1 MTTLLRGGNK
11 VCHLTSVH
19 APFDIRIFHK
29 EGKSLA
35 AAGYRTS
42 IIVPHCQSECLN
54 GIHIMALPVPR
65 TRRERIIRVPWQMY
79 RWALREG
86 ACIYHFHDP
95 ELIPIGILLKLH
107 SKKVVYDVHEDLPRD
122 VMDKDW
128 IVPALRKLV
137 AVGAKFAE
145 AIAASLFDGIVAAS
159 PSIAKRFPRK
169 KTVVV
174 QNFPRL
180 DRLCDPNALR
190 YAERSPTCV
199 YLGGISPLRGAREMV
214 KAIWFL
220 PEGLGVRLVLAGSID
235 PPELEN
241 ELRNLPSGKQVE
253 FQGMLQQDGV
263 KRLLKH
269 STIGLVLYHP
279 IANHTE
285 SQPNKLFE
293 YMSAGLP
300 VIASDFPLWRKIVGE
315 AGCGLLV
322 DPENPQAIAQ
332 GIQWLVEHPQ
342 EAEEMGQ
349 RGAAAV
355 QTTYNWAKEEEKL
368 LDLYRRLANGA
379 NP

>member
-1 MTTLLRGGNK
+1 MTTLRRTGNK

-42 IIVPHCQSECLN
+42 IIAPHCQSECLN

-65 TRRERIIRVPWQMY
+65 TRRERIIRVPWQIY

-107 SKKVVYDVHEDLPRD
+107 RKKIIYDVHEDLPRD
-122 VMDKDW
+122 VLYKDW
-128 IVPALRKLV
+128 ILPVLRKLI
-137 AVGAKFAE
+137 AIGAKFVE

-169 KTVVV
+169 KTVVI

-180 DRLCDPNALR
+180 DSLSDPGALR

-199 YLGGISPLRGAREMV
+199 YLGDISYLRGAREMV
-214 KAIWFL
+214 QAFWLL
-220 PEGLGVRLVLAGSID
+220 PESLGALLTLAGRIE
-235 PPELEN
+235 PPKFEPEL
-241 ELRNLPSGKQVE
+241 RDLPGWQRVVALGWLSRSEISK
-253 FQGMLQQDGV
+253 
-263 KRLLKH
+263 LLGR
-269 STIGLVLYHP
+269 SRIGLVLLHP
-279 IANHTE
+279 TTTFID
-285 SQPNKLFE
+285 SLPIKMFE
-293 YMSAGLP
+293 YMCAGLP
-300 VIASDFPLWRKIVGE
+300 VIASNFPLWRKIVGA

-322 DPENPQAIAQ
+322 DPENPEAIAQ
-332 GIQWLVEHPQ
+332 AIQWLLEHPQ

-349 RGAAAV
+349 RGAEAV
-355 QTTYNWAKEEEKL
+355 RTTYNWDREEEKL
-368 LDLYRRLANGA
+368 LDLYRRLANGV